1 MLKNYIKIAFR
12 NLTKNKIYSSIN
24 IFGLSIGVACCLLI
38 LLYLT
43 NEFSYD
49 RFHEN
54 SDRIYRTW
62 EYEDYG
68 DGSIYWNTVTPLRLK
83 ETIEANIP
91 EAELVVR
98 RYVYNNLV
106 KSSDE
111 AEGFSEPVQLV
122 DPEFLQMFDFKLIKG
137 DVSSVFAQP
146 SNVVLTPRSADRF
159 FGTQDVMGK
168 TLLIKINDEFQPF
181 TVSGILQNA
190 PINSSIEY
198 ELLIPMENGRQ
209 LFSPGAY
216 ESWFS
221 VVAET
226 YVQLSESALLTDTKA
241 KLETMMKASLGEEE
255 WNRSKYEI
263 GMQPITDIRLNT
275 DVPTGIAQV
284 TDPTYLYILAG
295 IALLV
300 LLIACV
306 NFMTLS
312 ISRSASRAKEV
323 GIRKT
328 IGAERTHLM
337 YQFWGE
343 AFLMTIFAF
352 VIGLLFTEMM
362 LPYFNDLSGTSLV
375 LSFSLNTA
383 LLFLGLTIF
392 ISLIAGMYPALILS
406 GFKPVEVL
414 KGKIQVKGDRS
425 MFRTGMVVFQFT
437 LSIFLIVSTL
447 VVNDQLNFLRSS
459 DLGYQKEQVVLLEL
473 DDNPD
478 RETGFM
484 GLMQRTSRMTE
495 LLQSQLGSVPEIQ
508 GIASS
513 LYTPAQPRWMSAD
526 FRDTEDKLHAFNLN
540 FVDEKY
546 SELMGFKFE
555 AGRNF
560 SREISSDANQGII
573 VNQAFVDEF
582 GWDDPLN
589 AQLPSPEF
597 NAHEIIGV
605 VQNFNYA
612 SLRTE
617 IEPLAMV
624 IAPSII
630 FSGIDNLDLD
640 SSSPSISLKIDS
652 KNVPSTVAKI
662 ENVWNEVNPGA
673 PFNLTFLDQAVD
685 SQYRQEER
693 LSSIVTFGSTLAIII
708 ACLGLFGL
716 ASLLVVR
723 KTKEIGVRKVLGAS
737 SKGIVVLINK
747 EFTKLLLIS
756 FVLSVPISWFGLN
769 TWLQNFAYRTEINP
783 ATFLF
788 AGLLTILVA
797 WITVGYQ
804 SYKATIINP
813 VESLRNE

>member
-1 MLKNYIKIAFR
+1 MLKNYFKIAFR
-12 NLTKNKIYSSIN
+12 NLTKNKVYSSIN
-24 IFGLSIGVACCLLI
+24 IFGLSIGIACCLLI

-91 EAELVVR
+91 EAEMVVR

-122 DPEFLQMFDFKLIKG
+122 DPEFFQMFDFRLIKG
-137 DVSSVFAQP
+137 DLSSVFAQP
-146 SNVVLTPRSADRF
+146 SNVVLTPNSADRF

-168 TLLIKINDEFQPF
+168 TLLIKINDEFHPF

-241 KLETMMKASLGEEE
+241 KLEAMMRASLGEEE
-255 WNRSKYEI
+255 WSRSHYEI

-275 DVPTGIAQV
+275 DVPAGIAQV

-343 AFLMTIFAF
+343 ALLMTIFAF
-352 VIGLLFTEMM
+352 AIGLLFTEMM
-362 LPYFNDLSGTSLV
+362 LPFFNDLSGTSLV
-375 LSFSLNTA
+375 LSFSWNTA
-383 LLFLGLTIF
+383 TLFIGLTVF

-414 KGKIQVKGDRS
+414 KGKILVKGDRS
-425 MFRTGMVVFQFT
+425 IFRTGMVVFQFT

-447 VVNDQLNFLRSS
+447 VINDQLNFLRSS
-459 DLGYQKEQVVLLEL
+459 DLGYQKEQVILLEVN
-473 DDNPD
+473 DNPD
-478 RETGFM
+478 QETGFM
-484 GLMQRTSRMTE
+484 GLMQRTARMTE
-495 LLQSQLGSVPEIQ
+495 LLESQLGSVPEIQ

-513 LYTPAQPRWMSAD
+513 LYTPAHQRWMSAD
-526 FRDTEDKLHAFNLN
+526 FRDAEDKLHAFNLN

-546 SELMGFKFE
+546 PDLMGFKFE
-555 AGRNF
+555 SGRNF
-560 SREISSDANQGII
+560 SRQISSDANQGII
-573 VNQAFVDEF
+573 VNQAFVDAF

-597 NAHEIIGV
+597 NDHEIIGV

-624 IAPSII
+624 ITPSII

-652 KNVPSTVAKI
+652 KNVPSTIAKI
-662 ENVWNEVNPGA
+662 ESVWNQVNPGA

-747 EFTKLLLIS
+747 EFTKLLVIA
-756 FVLSVPISWFGLN
+756 FMLSIPISWFGLN

-783 ATFLF
+783 LTFIL
-788 AGLLTILVA
+788 AGILTILVA